1 MTALMPALAAAAPA
15 DRPRSPI
22 SDRLLPLLT
31 WRGGWGV
38 TLAVTI
44 LAGLLRF
51 LRLALPD
58 NTASGG
64 NIFDEIYYNCDAQSL
79 LRAGVELNTA
89 GVKPGIADPCTPTSG
104 GSFVVHPPLGKWAI
118 ALGIK
123 AFGANPFGWR
133 FAAAVAG
140 TLTVLLLVRAGR
152 RMTGSTL
159 LGGLAG
165 LLLAVDG
172 LHFVQSRIAML
183 DIFLV
188 FWIVAAFAALLV
200 DRDHLRER
208 LGRGASPGLRPW
220 RLLAGVCL
228 GAGLATKWSAVYYVL
243 VLGLLSLAWEVGARR
258 QAGAPAPFRATA
270 RALPGAALV
279 YAVVP
284 LAVYVASYAGWFRS
298 TEGFDR
304 SWAQTTGGFGSQ
316 DGALAALLAHLP
328 DGLQSLVHYHQE
340 ILSFHEQLSTPHA
353 YQSHPLGWLLL
364 ARPVSYYYPS
374 GVSQGRYGCEA
385 ASCAREV
392 LAIGNPVLWWGTLP
406 VMAVLVWLWVSRRDW
421 RAPALLA
428 LIAAAILPWIRDD
441 LNHRTM
447 FLFYALPAV
456 PFMAL
461 AAALVAGWLRGG
473 ASATRRRRLWGTTAV
488 TLYVGLAVAAF
499 AFFYPLLAAQTL
511 EISSWRDRIWFSSW
525 I

>member
-1 MTALMPALAAAAPA
+1 MTALMPAPAADAPA
-15 DRPRSPI
+15 GRTRTTV
-22 SDRLLPLLT
+22 SDRLLPLVT

-38 TLAVTI
+38 TVVVTV

-51 LRLALPD
+51 LRLAIPD

-64 NIFDEIYYNCDAQSL
+64 NIFDEVYYNCDAQSL

-89 GVKPGIADPCTPTSG
+89 GVEKNMTDPCTPTGG

-172 LHFVQSRIAML
+172 LHLVQSRIAML
-183 DIFLV
+183 DVFLV
-188 FWIVAAFAALLV
+188 FWVVAAFAALLV

-208 LGRGASPGLRPW
+208 LARGASPGARPW
-220 RLLAGVCL
+220 RLLAGFCL
-228 GAGLATKWSAVYYVL
+228 GAGIATKWSAVYYVV

-258 QAGAPAPFRATA
+258 SAGAPAPFRATA
-270 RALPGAALV
+270 RALPGAMLV

-284 LAVYVASYAGWFRS
+284 LAVYVASYTGWFRS
-298 TEGFDR
+298 SQGFDR
-304 SWAQTTGGFGSQ
+304 DWAQTSGGYAKQ
-316 DGALAALLAHLP
+316 DGPFAALLGRFP
-328 DGLQSLVHYHQE
+328 DGLQSLVHYHQK
-340 ILSFHEQLSTPHA
+340 ILEFHEQLSTPHA
-353 YQSHPLGWLLL
+353 YQSHPLGWLFL
-364 ARPVSYYYPS
+364 ARPVSYYYPTDV
-374 GVSQGRYGCEA
+374 GPGRYGCEA

-392 LAIGNPVLWWGTLP
+392 LAIGNPVLWWGTIP
-406 VMAVLVWLWVSRRDW
+406 VLLALVWLWVSRRDW

-428 LIAAAILPWIRDD
+428 LIGASILPWIRDD
-441 LNHRTM
+441 LNERTM

-461 AAALVAGWLRGG
+461 SAALVAGWLRGG
-473 ASATRRRRLWGTTAV
+473 AHATRRRRLWGTGAV
-488 TLYVGLAVAAF
+488 TLYVALAVAAL

-511 EISSWRDRIWFSSW
+511 DIDSWRDRIWFSSW